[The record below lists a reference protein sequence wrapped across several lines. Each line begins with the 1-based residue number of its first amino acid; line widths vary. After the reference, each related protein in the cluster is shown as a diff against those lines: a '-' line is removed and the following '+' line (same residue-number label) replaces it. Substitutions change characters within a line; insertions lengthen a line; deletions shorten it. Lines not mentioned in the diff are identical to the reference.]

1 MINRPNILFIMSDDH
16 AAHAISAYGSKINNT
31 PNIDRLADEGIRLD
45 STFCTNALCTPSR
58 ATILTG
64 QYSHINGV
72 KTLDDEIDS
81 SRPIQSQK
89 LLQDSGY
96 KTAIVGKWH
105 LGNNEGSNPQGFDY
119 WNVLPGQGDYFDP
132 KFYEMGEEKQYAG
145 YVTDIITE
153 KAVDW
158 LDSTDRDDPFFL
170 MVHHKA
176 PHSPW
181 LAAPRHMNL
190 GVEGEFPEPETL
202 MDDYETRSEAVKIT
216 SIRVEDTS
224 ERNLKVDPP
233 EGISTDDKRR
243 WAYQRYITDYTRT
256 IQAVD
261 DSVGTLLDYL
271 DENGLAENTLVIY
284 TSDQGMFLGDH
295 GWHDKRFMYEQSLQM
310 PFIARLPGEI
320 DAGSVSNAM
329 LLNVDFA
336 ATFYDYAAID
346 CPDEV
351 QGTSGRQILA
361 GTTPDGWRT
370 SMYYRYWMSML
381 GHRVVPNYGVRNER
395 YKLIHYYGVL
405 PEDTGLDDLN
415 IPAEWELYDL
425 QTDPEEIKNV
435 YGSPEYSSVQAD
447 MLRELDRL
455 QTAAGDSPRH

>member
-1 MINRPNILFIMSDDH
+1 MTNRPNILFIMSDDH

-81 SRPIQSQK
+81 SRPIQLQK

-132 KFYEMGEEKQYAG
+132 KFYEMGEEKQYTG

-153 KAVDW
+153 KATDW

-233 EGISTDDKRR
+233 EGMSEDEKRR

-336 ATFYDYAAID
+336 ATFYDYAGID
-346 CPDEV
+346 CPEEV

-425 QTDPEEIKNV
+425 HADPEEIKNV

-447 MLRELDRL
+447 MLRELNRL
-455 QTAAGDSPRH
+455 QAAAGDSPRH

>member
-1 MINRPNILFIMSDDH
+1 
-16 AAHAISAYGSKINNT
+16 
-31 PNIDRLADEGIRLD
+31 
-45 STFCTNALCTPSR
+45 
-58 ATILTG
+58 
-64 QYSHINGV
+64 
-72 KTLDDEIDS
+72 
-81 SRPIQSQK
+81 
-89 LLQDSGY
+89 
-96 KTAIVGKWH
+96 
-105 LGNNEGSNPQGFDY
+105 
-119 WNVLPGQGDYFDP
+119 GDYFDP
-132 KFYEMGEEKQYAG
+132 KFYEMGEEKQYTG

-190 GVEGEFPEPETL
+190 GVEGEFLEPETL
-202 MDDYETRSEAVKIT
+202 MDDYNTRSEAVKIT

-336 ATFYDYAAID
+336 ATFYDYAGID
-346 CPDEV
+346 CPEEV
-351 QGTSGRQILA
+351 QGSSGRQILA

-425 QTDPEEIKNV
+425 QADPEEIKNV